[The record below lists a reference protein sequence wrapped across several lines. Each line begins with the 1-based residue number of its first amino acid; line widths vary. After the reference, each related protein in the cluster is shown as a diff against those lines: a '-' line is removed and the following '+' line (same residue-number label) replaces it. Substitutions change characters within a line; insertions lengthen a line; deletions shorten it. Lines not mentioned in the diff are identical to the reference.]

1 MKKELLNIEKE
12 NSVVCGDILSGKT
25 QIMIGHTSR
34 NIKDYLKSLNL
45 RHNGKYDRQPHFII
59 SKRGEVVKTASPKQ
73 YTNFFGYKEI
83 DSNIVVVLLENE
95 GWVKPKKNN
104 PRLCDWLGDI
114 YNGEVFEKKWRNKL
128 FWSTYTDKQMESLI
142 VLLSDLCVDL
152 KIEKKFIGHNVRV
165 DGVERFK
172 GIVTRSNY
180 SEYFTDLSPAF
191 NFERIKEL

>member
-12 NSVVCGDILSGKT
+12 NSVVCGDILTGKT

-59 SKRGEVVKTASPKQ
+59 SKEGVVVKTANPKQ

-114 YNGEVFEKKWRNKL
+114 YN
-128 FWSTYTDKQMESLI
+128 
-142 VLLSDLCVDL
+142 
-152 KIEKKFIGHNVRV
+152 
-165 DGVERFK
+165 
-172 GIVTRSNY
+172 
-180 SEYFTDLSPAF
+180 
-191 NFERIKEL
+191 